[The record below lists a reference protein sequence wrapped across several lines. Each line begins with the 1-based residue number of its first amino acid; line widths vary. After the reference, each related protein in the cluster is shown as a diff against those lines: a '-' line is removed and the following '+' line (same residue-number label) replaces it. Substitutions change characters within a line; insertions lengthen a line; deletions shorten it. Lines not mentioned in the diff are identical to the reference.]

1 MKILS
6 MAVKGSIVYDLWITR
21 RGDTAYPGVE
31 IFPDGTVV
39 TTTYGHWTKD
49 ESPYIMS
56 VRFTFEELDNKVAE
70 N

>member
-1 MKILS
+1 MHGHGREGQYFVRL
-6 MAVKGSIVYDLWITR
+6 MDNQDG
-21 RGDTAYPGVE
+21 GDTAYPGVE
-31 IFPDGTVV
+31 ILPDETVV